1 MVDDHTGIGAGPACP
16 LHDAAPVQALRT
28 IGLAALV
35 VMPGCVPFQQRVTGD
50 EIAVS
55 FRTDDPHAR
64 FEYFQRHVPGRR
76 GGHDRYGTICTSS
89 CDTVVH
95 DWSRFRISGDGVTD
109 SSDFHLQAGRP
120 VALRAR
126 TGPFVANVLGIV
138 IAVLGGDTA
147 GSAAFVAALAPEYR
161 RDATTVALSGL
172 GALAAGVLLWF
183 LTRTTVE
190 ADPPG
195 ALVQ

>member
-1 MVDDHTGIGAGPACP
+1 
-16 LHDAAPVQALRT
+16 LHDAAPVRALRT
-28 IGLAALV
+28 IGFAALV
-35 VMPGCVPFQQRVTGD
+35 VMPGCAQPFWPRVTGE

-64 FEYFQRHVPGRR
+64 FEYFERHVPGRR
-76 GGHDRYGTICTSS
+76 EGHDEYGTICTGS

-95 DWSRFRISGDGVTD
+95 DWSRFRISGDGVAD
-109 SSDFHLQAGRP
+109 SRDFRLQAGRP

-126 TGPFVANVLGIV
+126 TGPSVPNILGIV
-138 IAVLGGDTA
+138 IASFSGWTVAPA
-147 GSAAFVAALAPEYR
+147 GILAAVAPEDR
-161 RDATTVALSGL
+161 RAAATTVAVSAVGAL
-172 GALAAGVLLWF
+172 GAGLLLWF